1 MSSFTIEIVA
11 DLTLSITSAL
21 FNDSFSPRFF
31 TSLCSFQGALPGFLP
46 FRSPSPSRGLG
57 HWWAQV
63 DSNHPCPQ
71 FAMVALFRCRSHRFL
86 AHWPSASLLPPPAAL
101 GSGPALI
108 RRAVGIPPVSF
119 PSSLSGVGSLVGSS
133 GLEPPTSR
141 LSGVRSN
148 QLSYEPELGGDERVR
163 TAGLLRARQALSH
176 LSYIPSV
183 SALAH
188 AALFFARNGRPA
200 PCVAVPPCSPSDA
213 ARPPF

>member
-1 MSSFTIEIVA
+1 MQFSRCAPGIPPVSF
-11 DLTLSITSAL
+11 
-21 FNDSFSPRFF
+21 
-31 TSLCSFQGALPGFLP
+31 
-46 FRSPSPSRGLG
+46 PSPSRELG

-119 PSSLSGVGSLVGSS
+119 PSSLSWVGSLVGSS

-141 LSGVRSN
+141 LSGARSN
-148 QLSYEPELGGDERVR
+148 QLSYEPTVF
-163 TAGLLRARQALSH
+163 ASQ
-176 LSYIPSV
+176 SV
-183 SALAH
+183 LVSPRSVLAV
-188 AALFFARNGRPA
+188 RNGRA
-200 PCVAVPPCSPSDA
+200 ASLTLASLPCSLGLRVASPA
-213 ARPPF
+213 TGGAPLRPRANLSRALTS